1 MKTTWIIQNEQN
13 QHSAYIK
20 LVEKI
25 DKQQNISVYYKG
37 TIESMLLEFFSK
49 TSKYKYTWK
58 RATFKALLIH
68 LYNQKCYALLRD
80 YKSVEVLHK
89 MSAFGDRMLRNVEDW
104 ENEYITK
111 EGQLSALLKHSFT
124 RYETPVFLENSFY
137 GFEKKYML
145 WYIQLGKGKSIKE
158 LSQMPVQL
166 TSKMAH
172 EFRNAPAFL
181 SANEALRFA
190 QAIGY
195 GASDKIAKV
204 IALSELSVIKEGE
217 EIFWA
222 IVIMFLA
229 KETSLKTQDINKVV
243 DYLAF
248 KYRENKLFS
257 MKNRSFKALVKQA
270 EDWYKR
276 DFVNKTGELL
286 EWKEVGVKPLYVEE
300 FVDNKKVVYKTVELV
315 NSIELFEEGNA
326 MEHCVA
332 DYDHDCVDKKC
343 AIFSLQKEVEG
354 KTIERLAT
362 LEVELPSYE
371 LGEMQAKYNEFPE
384 DKTIDLINKWID
396 TSEVKRK
403 ADEFYERPNVNQA
416 EARAIGREIVNRE
429 RDSDSVM
436 MTIKIILWL
445 TYFILKFLLRD

>member
-1 MKTTWIIQNEQN
+1 M
-13 QHSAYIK
+13 AIK
-20 LVEKI
+20 KAGASIETAK
-25 DKQQNISVYYKG
+25 NIA
-37 TIESMLLEFFSK
+37 ISK
-49 TSKYKYTWK
+49 
-58 RATFKALLIH
+58 
-68 LYNQKCYALLRD
+68 
-80 YKSVEVLHK
+80 
-89 MSAFGDRMLRNVEDW
+89 
-104 ENEYITK
+104 
-111 EGQLSALLKHSFT
+111 LSF
-124 RYETPVFLENSFY
+124 
-137 GFEKKYML
+137 
-145 WYIQLGKGKSIKE
+145 I
-158 LSQMPVQL
+158 
-166 TSKMAH
+166 
-172 EFRNAPAFL
+172 
-181 SANEALRFA
+181 NEA
-190 QAIGY
+190 
-195 GASDKIAKV
+195 
-204 IALSELSVIKEGE
+204 E
-217 EIFWA
+217 EVFWA
-222 IVIMFLA
+222 VVVMFLA
-229 KETSLKTQDINKVV
+229 KEAGLKTNDINKVV

-257 MKNRSFKALVKQA
+257 MKNRSFKALLNQA

-286 EWKEVGVKPLYVEE
+286 EWKEIGVKPLYVEE

-403 ADEFYERPNVNQA
+403 ANEFYERPQVNQA
-416 EARAIGREIVNRE
+416 EARAIGREIVNRRE
-429 RDSDSVM
+429 KDNDSLM
-436 MTIKIILWL
+436 MTVKIILWL

>member
-1 MKTTWIIQNEQN
+1 MKTTWNIQNEQN
-13 QHSAYIK
+13 QHSAYVK
-20 LVEKI
+20 LVERI
-25 DKQQNISVYYKG
+25 YKENNG
-37 TIESMLLEFFSK
+37 NARYTRTIESMLREFFYK
-49 TSKYKYTWK
+49 TSKYRYTWK
-58 RATFKALLIH
+58 RETFKTLLTH

-80 YKSVEVLHK
+80 YKSVEVLHNI
-89 MSAFGDRMLRNVEDW
+89 SAFGDKMLRNVEDW
-104 ENEYITK
+104 ENEYIIK
-111 EGQLSALLKHSFT
+111 ESQLSALLKHCFT
-124 RYETPVFLENSFY
+124 KYGTPVFLENSFY

-158 LSQMPVQL
+158 LSQMPVKL

-181 SANEALRFA
+181 MANEALRYA
-190 QAIGY
+190 QALGF
-195 GASDKIAKV
+195 GASIETAKTIAISK
-204 IALSELSVIKEGE
+204 LSFINEAE
-217 EIFWA
+217 EVFWA
-222 IVIMFLA
+222 VVVMFLA
-229 KETSLKTQDINKVV
+229 KEAGLKTNDINKVV

-248 KYRENKLFS
+248 KYRDNKLFS
-257 MKNRSFKALVKQA
+257 MKNRSFKALLRQA

-286 EWKEVGVKPLYVEE
+286 EWKEAGVKPLYVEE

-332 DYDHDCVDKKC
+332 EYDHDCVDKKC

-354 KTIERLAT
+354 KPVERLAT

-403 ADEFYERPNVNQA
+403 ANEFYERPNVNQA
-416 EARAIGREIVNRE
+416 EARAVGREIVNRE
-429 RDSDSVM
+429 KDYDSLM
-436 MTIKIILWL
+436 MTVKIILWL